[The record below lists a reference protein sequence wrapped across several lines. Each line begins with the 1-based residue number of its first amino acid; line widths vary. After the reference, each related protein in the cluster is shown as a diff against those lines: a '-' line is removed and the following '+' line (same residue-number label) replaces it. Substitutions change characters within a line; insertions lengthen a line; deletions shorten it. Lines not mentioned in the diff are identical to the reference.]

1 MVSMKNNPRPF
12 IHVGNNLAVD
22 FINTQ
27 FECHNELVDLL
38 SCFDDLYQWAAEMG
52 VSLDPDDTSMN
63 IDTIRQLRRALKTLL
78 MAHIDK
84 STLPSETLALIN
96 QYLLN
101 APTQQQLILVNQ
113 TIELQPLYNKLSVD
127 QLLGK
132 IVYEAARL
140 LNSAYSQQ
148 IKYCSNEKCVLIF
161 VDTSRSKKRRWC
173 SMERCGNRAKA
184 SNFYHS
190 NKES

>member
-27 FECHNELVDLL
+27 FECHDELVDLL
-38 SCFDDLYQWAAEMG
+38 SCFDDLYRWAAEMD
-52 VSLDPDDTSMN
+52 VTLDPDDTSMN
-63 IDTIRQLRRALKTLL
+63 IDAIRELRSALKTLL

-84 STLPSETLALIN
+84 NTLPNETLALVN
-96 QYLLN
+96 QYLIN
-101 APTQQQLILVNQ
+101 APTQQQLVSVDQ
-113 TIELQPLYNKLSVD
+113 SVELQPLHKKLSTD
-127 QLLGK
+127 QLFGK
-132 IVYEAARL
+132 IVHEASTL
-140 LNSAYSQQ
+140 LNSPYSQQ
-148 IKYCSNEKCVLIF
+148 IKHCSNEKCVLIF

>member
-1 MVSMKNNPRPF
+1 MKNDPRPF

-27 FECHNELVDLL
+27 FECHDELVDLL
-38 SCFDDLYQWAAEMG
+38 SCFDDLSRWAAEMD
-52 VSLDPDDTSMN
+52 VTLDPDDTSMN
-63 IDTIRQLRRALKTLL
+63 IDAIRQLRRALKTLL
-78 MAHIDK
+78 MTHIDK
-84 STLPSETLALIN
+84 SPLPNETLALVN
-96 QYLLN
+96 QYLIN
-101 APTQQQLILVNQ
+101 APTQQKLIQVDQ
-113 TIELQPLYNKLSVD
+113 TIELQPLYKKLSVD

-132 IVYEAARL
+132 IVYEAAGL
-140 LNSAYSQQ
+140 LNSPYHQQ
-148 IKYCSNEKCVLIF
+148 IKHCSNEKCVLIF

>member
-1 MVSMKNNPRPF
+1 MVSMKNDPRPF

-27 FECHNELVDLL
+27 FECHDELVDLL
-38 SCFDDLYQWAAEMG
+38 SCFDDLSRWAAEMD
-52 VSLDPDDTSMN
+52 VTLDPDDTSMN
-63 IDTIRQLRRALKTLL
+63 IDAIRQLRRALKTLL
-78 MAHIDK
+78 MTHIDK
-84 STLPSETLALIN
+84 SPLPNETLALVN
-96 QYLLN
+96 QYLIN
-101 APTQQQLILVNQ
+101 APTQQKLIQVDQ
-113 TIELQPLYNKLSVD
+113 TIELQPLYKKLSVD

-132 IVYEAARL
+132 IVYEAAGL
-140 LNSAYSQQ
+140 LNSPYHQQ
-148 IKYCSNEKCVLIF
+148 IKHCSNEKCVLIF